1 MLLGLHQ
8 KGLEFH
14 YPAPQHLVLLDRVGQ
29 GLPHLIGLAVFP
41 LAGLGLGGKGPGLGQ
56 VVELGQVLEVVDG
69 LFPSPPEYRHDY
81 HLEII
86 ASYNPTAI

>member
-1 MLLGLHQ
+1 M
-8 KGLEFH
+8 
-14 YPAPQHLVLLDRVGQ
+14 V
-29 GLPHLIGLAVFP
+29 
-41 LAGLGLGGKGPGLGQ
+41 GKGPDFGL

>member
-1 MLLGLHQ
+1 M
-8 KGLEFH
+8 
-14 YPAPQHLVLLDRVGQ
+14 
-29 GLPHLIGLAVFP
+29 
-41 LAGLGLGGKGPGLGQ
+41 GLGGKGPGLGQ

-81 HLEII
+81 HLQII